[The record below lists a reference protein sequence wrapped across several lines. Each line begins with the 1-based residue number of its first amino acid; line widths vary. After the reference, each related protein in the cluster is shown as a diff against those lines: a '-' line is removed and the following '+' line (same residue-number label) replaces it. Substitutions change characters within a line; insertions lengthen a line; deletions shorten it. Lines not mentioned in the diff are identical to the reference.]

1 MSQKQVVQLG
11 DGDRHQLRS
20 WLSKG
25 RASARCLTRARVLL
39 KAHEGLTDQQIVEA
53 LEVSVSLVYDVRR
66 RFVQGGLPAALDR
79 RRQPPRPD
87 KRKLDG
93 DAEAHLITLACSHPP
108 DGRDGWTLQL
118 LADRLVQLQ
127 HVERVS
133 RETVR
138 RTLKKTN

>member
-1 MSQKQVVQLG
+1 MPPKHVVQLG
-11 DGDRHQLRS
+11 DGDRRQLRS
-20 WLSKG
+20 LLSKG
-25 RASARCLTRARVLL
+25 HASARCLTRARVLL
-39 KAHEGLTDQQIVEA
+39 KAQAALTDQQIAEA
-53 LEVSVSLVYDVRR
+53 LDVSVSLVYDVRR
-66 RFVQGGLPAALDR
+66 RFVHAGLTAALSR
-79 RRQPPRPD
+79 RPQPSRPD

-118 LADRLVQLQ
+118 LADQLVELR